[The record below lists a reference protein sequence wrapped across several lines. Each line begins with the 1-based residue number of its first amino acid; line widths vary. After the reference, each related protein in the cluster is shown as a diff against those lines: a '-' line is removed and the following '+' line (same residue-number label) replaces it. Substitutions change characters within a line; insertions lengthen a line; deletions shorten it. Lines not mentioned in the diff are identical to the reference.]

1 MAKKELAPFVLE
13 NVKGL
18 DSCEKKGSG
27 AYGAVYEVTVK
38 GVTCIAKRLH
48 DILVTEVSPS
58 EKSSIQQKFTAEC
71 VLLSKL
77 RHPNVVHFVG
87 VHYGRSVDD
96 LSLVMECLHTDLAK
110 FLKGCSNEIS
120 LSIKLSILLDV
131 SYGLLYFHTH
141 TPPIIHRD
149 LSANNVLLTTDLRA
163 KIADLGVAKLLDIQT
178 QVAISQTKAP
188 GSLHYMPPEALEE
201 VPDYNLKLDIFS
213 FGHLTL
219 YVAAQNPPS
228 VHELDE
234 RTTYTAL
241 KTHTIQIR
249 RRRRAIDEIGGE
261 RHTLYPL
268 ITQCLQDKHES
279 RPTTTVLNNSLKELC
294 TKHPRSVAELSL
306 TADKVLYLSVSA
318 WSLSQAIFALQFAF
332 NVMHGRGSKYK
343 LKNENRPGKKEQ
355 LYTKHSTNYSFEL
368 KANTYLGQSK
378 SN

>member
-1 MAKKELAPFVLE
+1 MAKKELTPFVLE

-18 DSCEKKGSG
+18 DSGEKKGSG

-48 DILVTEVSPS
+48 DILVTQVSPR

-87 VHYGRSVDD
+87 VHYGKSTND
-96 LSLVMECLHTDLAK
+96 LSLIMECLHTDLAK
-110 FLKGCSNEIS
+110 FLEGCSNEIP

-131 SYGLLYFHTH
+131 SYGLLYFHNH
-141 TPPIIHRD
+141 TPLIIHRD

-163 KIADLGVAKLLDIQT
+163 KIADLGVAKLLDRQT
-178 QVAISQTKAP
+178 QAAIAQTKAP
-188 GSLHYMPPEALEE
+188 GSQDYMPPEALKES
-201 VPDYNLKLDIFS
+201 PIYNFKLDIFS
-213 FGHLTL
+213 VGHLML
-219 YVAAQNPPS
+219 YVAAQEYPV
-228 VHELDE
+228 VHELDDM
-234 RTTYTAL
+234 TMYVAL
-241 KTHTIQIR
+241 QQSTVQIQ
-249 RRRRAIDEIGGE
+249 RRRRAIELIGGK

-268 ITQCLQDKHES
+268 ITQCLQDKLER
-279 RPTTTVLNNSLKELC
+279 RPTTTELNNSLKELC

-318 WSLSQAIFALQFAF
+318 WPLFQAIFALQFAF

-343 LKNENRPGKKEQ
+343 LKNENRPGKK
-355 LYTKHSTNYSFEL
+355 SNYQRVGRLSM
-368 KANTYLGQSK
+368 
-378 SN
+378 